1 MTPRVVAPAASPD
14 SAATVPGIADA
25 NEAIIAE
32 SDNAGTH
39 RTRASTDRPF
49 ACEPTSRR
57 GTIAPRAT
65 TRTPSRAT
73 RASQRTLGPR
83 PFPSRSA
90 LIAISH
96 PSASFTWIDKASAE
110 TPSPNRMPGWT
121 DQPCDGPP
129 HISRRVANS
138 SFDAGIAP
146 RPPAQTTKV
155 PADHDACSTTSS
167 GGRSASAALAGRSR
181 SAVLRKLP
189 TVSVKSAT
197 TCSRSS
203 PERSRAEARPSS
215 ASPTRRAS
223 SDNDVAPPSRKSAT
237 SSSLPRPSAIRQ
249 IALSSCVMSTIDLRP
264 PPTNATARQSPRQ
277 HSAIGHLR
285 RAEPQRQLRNT
296 SPATSCPP
304 HQGLYRGSRVPCSKT
319 SLPTRR
325 CVQPASASPVRRAT
339 RSMLWSA
346 QSCRGFEAHPIGT
359 SELSS
364 RTTPTSTSSNL
375 ANSAIER

>member
-1 MTPRVVAPAASPD
+1 MSIGTSVDPPAWACTDSNQTARAPGGSRRTTSGLRPGSVTDRVHRSRRLDVSLASSRSAGNGAPSIRATIVSARSVGDDARGGCAGRSSRSRPSDTIASTTAPMTPRVVAPAASPV

-73 RASQRTLGPR
+73 RASQRTLAPR

-96 PSASFTWIDKASAE
+96 PNASFTWIDKASAE

-121 DQPCDGPP
+121 DQPCAGPP
-129 HISRRVANS
+129 HISRRVASS

-146 RPPAQTTKV
+146 RPPAQTTMV

-181 SAVLRKLP
+181 SAVLRKLAM
-189 TVSVKSAT
+189 VSAKSAT

-203 PERSRAEARPSS
+203 PERPRAEARPSS
-215 ASPTRRAS
+215 ASPIEAS
-223 SDNDVAPPSRKSAT
+223 
-237 SSSLPRPSAIRQ
+237 Q
-249 IALSSCVMSTIDLRP
+249 
-264 PPTNATARQSPRQ
+264 
-277 HSAIGHLR
+277 
-285 RAEPQRQLRNT
+285 QRQ
-296 SPATSCPP
+296 
-304 HQGLYRGSRVPCSKT
+304 
-319 SLPTRR
+319 
-325 CVQPASASPVRRAT
+325 
-339 RSMLWSA
+339 
-346 QSCRGFEAHPIGT
+346 
-359 SELSS
+359 
-364 RTTPTSTSSNL
+364 
-375 ANSAIER
+375 